1 MSRDWQLRIE
11 DILAAVE
18 RATRFVG
25 QMDLAAF
32 KADER
37 TAAAVLHQIF
47 LIGEAAARLREPGL
61 GGSNAIFAAVRC
73 QANASMSS
81 TCAAHPINRGASILY
96 SCRTS
101 LLRGCAGSGAMIS
114 RYWCPPNESNVANGT
129 LQIFR

>member
-11 DILAAVE
+11 DILAAAE

-47 LIGEAAARLREPGL
+47 LIGEAAARLPEEIRSRAPDIPWEEIIGMRNIIAHGYFEVDLEVPWKT
-61 GGSNAIFAAVRC
+61 VRLDLPPL
-73 QANASMSS
+73 QQQMRKL
-81 TCAAHPINRGASILY
+81 I
-96 SCRTS
+96 
-101 LLRGCAGSGAMIS
+101 GSGI
-114 RYWCPPNESNVANGT
+114 P
-129 LQIFR
+129 